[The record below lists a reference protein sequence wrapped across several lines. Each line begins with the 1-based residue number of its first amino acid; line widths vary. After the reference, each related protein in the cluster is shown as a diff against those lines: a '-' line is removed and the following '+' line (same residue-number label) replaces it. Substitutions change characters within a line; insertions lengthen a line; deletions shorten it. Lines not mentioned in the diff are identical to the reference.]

1 MRKLNVIFPD
11 LGLFPAFVIT
21 LVLSIVLQL
30 SGAWIT
36 MFLVGVLSSMFVRRH
51 RTAFGV
57 GFFGVFIGWLFIFV
71 YLILTAQALPIAD
84 FFIGLLGL
92 GGLGWLVIA
101 ISSIIGGL
109 LGGFGGLL
117 GRSIVDL
124 VDELLPNEAGKETK
138 DNNR

>member
-21 LVLSIVLQL
+21 LVFSIVLQL

-36 MFLVGVLSSMFVRRH
+36 MFLVGVLGSMFVRRH

-57 GFFGVFIGWLFIFV
+57 GFFGVFIGWLFIFA

-101 ISSIIGGL
+101 ISCIIGGL

-124 VDELLPNEAGKETK
+124 ADELLPNESGKETK
-138 DNNR
+138 DNN